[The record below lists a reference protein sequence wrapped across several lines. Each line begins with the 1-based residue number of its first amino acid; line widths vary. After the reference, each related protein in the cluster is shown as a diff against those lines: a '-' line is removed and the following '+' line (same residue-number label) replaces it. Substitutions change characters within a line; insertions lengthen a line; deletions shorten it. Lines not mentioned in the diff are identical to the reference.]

1 MVRTASSTWR
11 LWEVTPSWEQLL
23 FTARESEVGR
33 LMTPKITR
41 GREARKEKWNIK
53 SVGLWER
60 QTGSE
65 RSGTA
70 GGEKLETPRQMVSR
84 AAWETGPRTEIS

>member
-1 MVRTASSTWR
+1 M
-11 LWEVTPSWEQLL
+11 TPSWEQLL
-23 FTARESEVGR
+23 FTARESEVGG

-41 GREARKEKWNIK
+41 GREARKEKWNRK
-53 SVGLWER
+53 SVDLWER

-65 RSGTA
+65 RPETV
-70 GGEKLETPRQMVSR
+70 GGEELETPRQMGSR